1 MAGAPAAKKMPRKD
15 AMIRAR
21 TTPRLKRE
29 AEKVL
34 DLLGLTPS
42 EAINLF
48 YRQVCLRRGLPFAVE
63 LPNEITIATFEKT
76 DQGKE
81 LVHAEDAEA
90 LFKKL
95 GI

>member
-1 MAGAPAAKKMPRKD
+1 
-15 AMIRAR
+15 MIRAR
-21 TTPRLKRE
+21 TTPRLKHE

-34 DLLGLTPS
+34 DNLGLTPS

-63 LPNEITIATFEKT
+63 IPNDTTVTTFAKT
-76 DQGKE
+76 DRGDE
-81 LVHAEDAEA
+81 LVHAKNEDD

>member
-1 MAGAPAAKKMPRKD
+1 
-15 AMIRAR
+15 MIRAR
-21 TTPRLKRE
+21 TTPRLKHE

-34 DLLGLTPS
+34 DNLGLTPS

-63 LPNEITIATFEKT
+63 IPNDTTVTTFAKT
-76 DQGKE
+76 DRGEE
-81 LVHAEDAEA
+81 LVHAKSEDD

>member
-1 MAGAPAAKKMPRKD
+1 MTAVRKE

-21 TTPRLKRE
+21 TTPRLKKE
-29 AEKVL
+29 AEKII
-34 DLLGLTPS
+34 DHLGMTPS
-42 EAINLF
+42 QAINLF

-63 LPNEITIATFEKT
+63 IPNGKTLKTFAKT
-76 DQGKE
+76 DRGEKIVE
-81 LVHAEDAEA
+81 ARNAKA